1 MLYLIGEYFES
12 LEFLKSIYLRSFI
25 SFTLS
30 FLLVLI
36 FGKPFINYLKVKK
49 FGEKIRDD
57 GPASHLSKKGTPTMG
72 GVLIVIVMLITN
84 LIVSDISNSL

>member
-49 FGEKIRDD
+49 FGEKIRYD
-57 GPASHLSKKGTPTMG
+57 
-72 GVLIVIVMLITN
+72 
-84 LIVSDISNSL
+84 